1 MAPYGSS
8 NPHPHRMSRIMSQ
21 RFLFANP
28 LGFLI
33 YLLTVAPQLRRQ
45 STVAAAEAVEATAAA
60 TAEVVSN

>member
-1 MAPYGSS
+1 
-8 NPHPHRMSRIMSQ
+8 MSQ

-45 STVAAAEAVEATAAA
+45 STAAAVEAIEAAAAAA